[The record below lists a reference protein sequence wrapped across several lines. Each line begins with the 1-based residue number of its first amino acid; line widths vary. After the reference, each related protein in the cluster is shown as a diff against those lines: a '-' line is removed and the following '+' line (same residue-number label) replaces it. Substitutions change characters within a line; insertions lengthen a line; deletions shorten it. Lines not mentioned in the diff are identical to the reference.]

1 MLHTIEEAITDLQ
14 AGKMIIVVDDENRE
28 NEGDLVVLSEFATP
42 EAVNFMIT
50 HGKGLVCTSIEEEL
64 AQKIGLSMM
73 VHKNT
78 DPFSTAFTVSIDHL
92 DTKTGISA
100 VERSKTI
107 QSLTKRN
114 ISYKDFK
121 QPGHVFPLIAKS
133 GGVLTRRGHTEASI
147 DLARYAGSFPSA
159 TICEI
164 IKADGTMARLP
175 DLMKM
180 ADMYH
185 LKIITIE
192 QLEKYI
198 KTTNEKHVCKS

>member
-1 MLHTIEEAITDLQ
+1 
-14 AGKMIIVVDDENRE
+14 
-28 NEGDLVVLSEFATP
+28 
-42 EAVNFMIT
+42 
-50 HGKGLVCTSIEEEL
+50 GKGLVCTSIEEEL

-121 QPGHVFPLIAKS
+121 QPGHVFPLIAKN
-133 GGVLTRRGHTEASI
+133 GGVLTRRVHTEASI
-147 DLARYAGSFPSA
+147 DLASYACSYTSETNF
-159 TICEI
+159 EFI
-164 IKADGTMARLP
+164 IADAQMSIL
-175 DLMKM
+175 
-180 ADMYH
+180 
-185 LKIITIE
+185 
-192 QLEKYI
+192 
-198 KTTNEKHVCKS
+198 